1 MYEVKPIFDKTKIQ
15 VEAPTCMYKVKT
27 VYNINAK
34 QLESFNAQQL
44 TNGHDGA
51 VSQLT
56 TKLQPDILQQIG
68 NVLKVL
74 NLNVK

>member
-1 MYEVKPIFDKTKIQ
+1 MYEVKPIFDKTKIK
-15 VEAPTCMYKVKT
+15 VEALTCMYKVKPVLNT
-27 VYNINAK
+27 NAK
-34 QLESFNAQQL
+34 PSESSNAQL

-56 TKLQPDILQQIG
+56 SKFQPDILQQIG